1 MDEKIINFQDYI
13 HPARLTDDQTGQ
25 VYELDF
31 SRESVTFAE
40 RNKFKLEDALEYPV
54 TGMRDLFYYSF
65 RKNHRNVPREKTDKL
80 IERWGGGVPEKLVKR
95 LVQLYQQAQTSNAI
109 LIDNEDA
116 EKNSGLT
123 LEL

>member
-1 MDEKIINFQDYI
+1 MSNEVINIQDHI
-13 HPARLTDDQTGQ
+13 NPARITDEQNGR

-31 SRESVTFAE
+31 SRESIVFAE
-40 RNKFKLEDALEYPV
+40 RNHFKLEDALEYPV

-65 RKNHRNVPREKTDKL
+65 RKNHRNVARDKTDKL
-80 IERWGGGVPEKLVKR
+80 IERWGGGIPEALVKR
-95 LVQLYQQAQTSNAI
+95 LIQLYQQAQSSNAI
-109 LIDNEDA
+109 IVDEES

>member
-1 MDEKIINFQDYI
+1 MSNEVMNIQDHIN
-13 HPARLTDDQTGQ
+13 PARITDEQNGR

-31 SRESVTFAE
+31 NRESIVFAE
-40 RNKFKLEDALEYPV
+40 RNHFKLEDALEYPV

-65 RKNHRNVPREKTDKL
+65 RKNHRNVARDKTDKL
-80 IERWGGGVPEKLVKR
+80 IERWGGGIPEALVKR
-95 LVQLYQQAQTSNAI
+95 LIQLYQQAQASNAI
-109 LIDNEDA
+109 QIDEDA